1 MSKSAFRCL
10 VNKSF
15 LPKSFHLPSVLAVST
30 ITDVYPLT
38 AVFPQ
43 QLVEVKVLLNQFEDA
58 SVGVVVYDC
67 HLFAILYNLF
77 HLLNVGCLSCL
88 VL

>member
-1 MSKSAFRCL
+1 MSKSAFHCL

-15 LPKSFHLPSVLAVST
+15 LPKTFHLPSVLAVSAE
-30 ITDVYPLT
+30 TDVYPLT

-43 QLVEVKVLLNQFEDA
+43 QLVEVKVLLNQFEDTRVLLAA
-58 SVGVVVYDC
+58 SLIDVGS
-67 HLFAILYNLF
+67 
-77 HLLNVGCLSCL
+77 LSCL

>member
-1 MSKSAFRCL
+1 MSKSAFHCL

-15 LPKSFHLPSVLAVST
+15 LPKMFHLSSVLAVST
-30 ITDVYPLT
+30 ETDVYPLT

-43 QLVEVKVLLNQFEDA
+43 QLVEVKVLLNQLEDTCVLLAA
-58 SVGVVVYDC
+58 SLID
-67 HLFAILYNLF
+67 
-77 HLLNVGCLSCL
+77 VGCLSCL

>member
-1 MSKSAFRCL
+1 MSKSAYHCL

-15 LPKSFHLPSVLAVST
+15 LPKMFHLPSVLAVGT

-38 AVFPQ
+38 SVLPQ
-43 QLVEVKVLLNQFEDA
+43 QLVEVEVLLNQLEDTRVLLAA
-58 SVGVVVYDC
+58 SLIDVRR
-67 HLFAILYNLF
+67 
-77 HLLNVGCLSCL
+77 LSCL